1 MSSVSHSTVVPR
13 LSTVNIRLKKVT
25 RPSYV
30 QDDTAVPR
38 GLLSGPRGLLMG
50 MADSGGGLRCPLE
63 PRDSKRWDLL

>member
-1 MSSVSHSTVVPR
+1 M
-13 LSTVNIRLKKVT
+13 T

-50 MADSGGGLRCPLE
+50 MADSGGDLRCPLE
-63 PRDSKRWDLL
+63 PRDSKWWNPL